1 MLPDGPPDLIRRFW
15 MRVFISTFAMLALV
29 AGMPQARAAD
39 QDFNGRWDLTVHKT
53 PADKA
58 WWLEVTG
65 AGTPEIKG
73 RFVGFPGGSLNDL
86 PSPKVENGVL
96 KFTWIDPKNHLDYE
110 ARLVNGVLEGQM

>member
-1 MLPDGPPDLIRRFW
+1 MRVCGTILATLAVAAMLP
-15 MRVFISTFAMLALV
+15 AAH
-29 AGMPQARAAD
+29 AAD

-86 PSPKVENGVL
+86 PSPKIENGVL
-96 KFTWIDPKNHLDYE
+96 HFSWVDPKNHLDYT
-110 ARLVNGVLEGQM
+110 VNCVHGVLEGEMTGSQG